1 MPGGLLDK
9 ASLLKLMKATP
20 PLVEGALDLDVQVQP
35 NGIDLTLRD
44 VSSYGSGGRVDFTN
58 AQRALPATSPIP
70 MQGDELSLAT
80 GAYLVTFNE
89 VVHIPRDIA
98 ALGRTR
104 STLLRC
110 GAALHTAVWDA
121 GYSGRSQ
128 SLLTVYNPHG
138 IALTKNARILQL
150 LFFRLEHAV
159 VEGYTGRYQGETGS
173 S

>member
-1 MPGGLLDK
+1 MTGLLEK
-9 ASLLKLMKATP
+9 QTLRALLKATP
-20 PLVEGALDLDVQVQP
+20 PLIKGAVDLAVQVQP

-44 VSSYGSGGRVDFTN
+44 VAEYVGPGMVDFSN
-58 AQRALPATSPIP
+58 ARRTLPAMGSLPFTK
-70 MQGDELSLAT
+70 DELFLKL

-89 VVHIPRDIA
+89 TVNIPKDVS

-128 SLLTVYNPHG
+128 SLMTVYNSHG
-138 IALTKNARILQL
+138 ITLCRNARIMQL
-150 LFFRLEHAV
+150 VFFWLDQPSA
-159 VEGYTGRYQGETGS
+159 EGYSGVYHGENL
-173 S
+173 